1 MDFRR
6 PLVTM
11 SRFWRIPVILAIGA
25 FAVYQFKTGA
35 WTDSWTSVGAGVFL
49 CLGLALNLV
58 VLILNNGFMP
68 VRMKTIPRDY
78 QTSHKA
84 IDSRTR
90 AWFLGDWIRVA
101 QCYLSPGD
109 LCLVAALALRLAEE
123 LLGVFGDA
131 P

>member
-6 PLVTM
+6 PLVM
-11 SRFWRIPVILAIGA
+11 VSRFWRIPVILAIGA

-68 VRMKTIPRDY
+68 VRMKTIPRYY

-84 IDSRTR
+84 IDTRTR
-90 AWFLGDWIRVA
+90 AGFWADWIRVA
-101 QCYLSPGD
+101 QCNWTQED
-109 LCLVAALALRLAEE
+109 LA
-123 LLGVFGDA
+123 
-131 P
+131 